1 MSSRSSTPDLPES
14 PNGHESLAGEA
25 GGHETASREVG
36 RRRFLELAGLGGLA
50 VGAAGALGGLD
61 APLAAAAGPTTTTAK
76 RSVRGMPKTV
86 KVGVIAP
93 FDGLGA
99 FVGAIVTRS
108 LDSTMKH
115 IKDAKLYP
123 GIDVQLVKVNA
134 KAEEQA
140 DGTTKAY
147 QQLVADPDVIGILW
161 CTPFGLKEAKTSIA
175 RDGIPVIAVYN
186 DLWSEGLLYPKGPER
201 SIFQMYLPDLKAMQQ
216 LLKYAKKDR
225 GYTSAG
231 LIYDTITPPATNTE
245 KYFRLAAKQAGI
257 NVAGVETFNLLSA
270 DYGAQITRLKAAKPQ
285 CLLVWGLAEN
295 TAGVVKALD
304 AIGAGYVDTPTAK
317 GADWHPHVMGSPGGT
332 GEKKWAG
339 LAGDAAKV
347 GSLTC
352 WYLGGFVGAP
362 DFPIR
367 DWMHK
372 YANTYPTG
380 GEEVPANGLYA
391 LLEASRVSKGKDR
404 TKMVDALEKFT
415 GTFAALQYGWT
426 PKRHL
431 SLTDD
436 QLALVTLEHAE
447 YPGKTDPPYVGG
459 KEKDLYLQIDPHYFG
474 PTILVRPTRAR
485 NTKAYPSAMKTVLE
499 QGYGVQCTKTPPDAL
514 GLKVKMT
521 NACKLH

>member
-1 MSSRSSTPDLPES
+1 MTSTPEHPETPSDLES
-14 PNGHESLAGEA
+14 VVA
-25 GGHETASREVG
+25 REVD
-36 RRRFLELAGLGGLA
+36 RRRFMQWAGKSGIAL
-50 VGAAGALGGLD
+50 GALGALSVLD
-61 APLAAAAGPTTTTAK
+61 APLAAAATKPKPKPAK
-76 RSVRGMPKTV
+76 RNVTGMPKTV

-99 FVGAIVTRS
+99 FVGAVVTRS

-140 DGTTKAY
+140 QGTTAAY

-161 CTPFGLKEAKTSIA
+161 CTPFGLKEARTSIS
-175 RDGIPVIAVYN
+175 RDGIPVIGVYN
-186 DLWSEGLLYPKGPER
+186 DLWSEGLLYPKGPEQ

-225 GYTSAG
+225 GYASAG
-231 LIYDTITPPATNTE
+231 LIYDTITPPGGNTE
-245 KYFRLAAKQAGI
+245 KYFRQAAKEAGMP
-257 NVAGVETFNLLSA
+257 VAGVETFNLLSA
-270 DYGAQITRLKAAKPQ
+270 DYGAQISRLKSERPQ

-304 AIGAGYVDTPTAK
+304 AIGAGYVDSPTAK
-317 GADWHPHVMGSPGGT
+317 GADWRPHIMGSPGGT

-339 LAGDAAKV
+339 LAGDAAKP
-347 GSLTC
+347 GTLTC

-367 DWMHK
+367 DWMHQ

-391 LLEASRVSKGKDR
+391 LLEASRVTKGKDR
-404 TKMVDALEKFT
+404 VKMVAALEKFT
-415 GTFAALQYGWT
+415 GSFAALKYGWT
-426 PKRHL
+426 SKRHL

-436 QLALVTLEHAE
+436 QLSLVSLEHATG
-447 YPGKTDPPYVGG
+447 PAKTDPPYGGG
-459 KEKDLYLQIDPHYFG
+459 KERFIYLQIDPNYYG
-474 PTILVRPTRAR
+474 PTIFVRPTLAA
-485 NTKAYPSAMKTVLE
+485 NKKAYPAAMRTILE
-499 QGYGVQCTKTPPDAL
+499 QGYGVQCTTHPVDAH
-514 GLKVKMT
+514 GWNVKMT
-521 NACKLH
+521 NECKLH